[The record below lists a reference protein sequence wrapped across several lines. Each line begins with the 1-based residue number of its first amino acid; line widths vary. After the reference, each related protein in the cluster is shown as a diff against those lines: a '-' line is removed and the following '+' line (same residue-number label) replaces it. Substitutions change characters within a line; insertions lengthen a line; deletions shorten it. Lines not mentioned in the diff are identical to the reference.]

1 MPSRDPDAPGVLVW
15 PPLLYG
21 GAFLLGLVLAW
32 LLPLERLPTTPA
44 RIAGAL
50 CAMAGLGIARWGEQV
65 MHRAG
70 TNVRPDRP
78 STALVTDGP
87 FRYTRNPLY
96 VGLTLLYAGVALLIP
111 STWPLLLLVPV
122 LLVMRWGVIAREER
136 YLERTFGE
144 PYRAYL
150 GRVRRWL

>member
-1 MPSRDPDAPGVLVW
+1 VLVW
-15 PPLLYG
+15 PPVLYG
-21 GAFLLGLVLAW
+21 GAFAVGLILHWLA
-32 LLPLERLPTTPA
+32 PITRLPHLPA
-44 RIAGAL
+44 RLIGVLCLFVGAGVAHS
-50 CAMAGLGIARWGEQV
+50 GEKV

-78 STALVTDGP
+78 ATALVTEGP

-96 VGLTLLYAGVALLIP
+96 VGLTLMYAGLALLIP
-111 STWPLLLLVPV
+111 ALWPLLLLVPV

-136 YLERTFGE
+136 YLERKFGD

-150 GRVRRWL
+150 GRVRRWI